1 MNENGIQFDDLGSS
15 LTYVHD
21 TWILGYSLR
30 KPASPLMSMC
40 VCKGRLHSTRATT
53 TERGGILIGFAK
65 LSGTSFVCSK
75 TYIIVV
81 LQSSTI
87 LLEPCLVQITPM
99 QFLAA
104 KSLPKMTGLV

>member
-1 MNENGIQFDDLGSS
+1 MDIGIFSEKTRIS
-15 LTYVHD
+15 F
-21 TWILGYSLR
+21 
-30 KPASPLMSMC
+30 MSMW

-75 TYIIVV
+75 TSIIVI

>member
-1 MNENGIQFDDLGSS
+1 M
-15 LTYVHD
+15 YVHD

-30 KPASPLMSMC
+30 KPASPLISIC
-40 VCKGRLHSTRATT
+40 ECRGRLHSTTATT
-53 TERGGILIGFAK
+53 TECGGILIGFAK
-65 LSGTSFVCSK
+65 LNGMSFVCSK
-75 TYIIVV
+75 TSIIVV
-81 LQSSTI
+81 LESSTI